1 MKKMNAM
8 LAGTLLV
15 ISTSVIAET
24 PDAKTTR
31 EIFDDWQL
39 NCAEKGDVK
48 QCSVS
53 QELRT
58 DKGQVAAV
66 INLSSVDGKTVL
78 EFGLP
83 LMMDLTSA
91 VSVSVDGDSAK
102 IYPYNAC
109 NGRACFVIRK
119 DDNDL
124 VDAFKRGSQAQVISK
139 AFSGQ
144 NVEMLVSL
152 KGFSRALA
160 ELQKR

>member
-1 MKKMNAM
+1 VKKMKSIFGA
-8 LAGTLLV
+8 TLLV
-15 ISTSVIAET
+15 ISTSVIAGT
-24 PDAKTTR
+24 PDAKSTR

-48 QCSVS
+48 LCSVS

-66 INLSSVDGKTVL
+66 INLSSVDEKTVL

-91 VSVSVDGDSAK
+91 VSVSVDGSSAK
-102 IYPYNAC
+102 SYPYNVC
-109 NGRACFVIRK
+109 NSRACFVIRK
-119 DDNDL
+119 DDRDL
-124 VDAFKRGSQAQVISK
+124 LSAFKKGGEAKIMSK

-144 NVEMLVSL
+144 NVEMIVSL

-160 ELQKR
+160 ELQDR